1 MEHIVA
7 SFTEK
12 KLVRSERNMKGF
24 TFCYC
29 FPLNV
34 FLRRSKRATGVKKIK
49 DKTGMGGR
57 KKMFDTEP

>member
-1 MEHIVA
+1 
-7 SFTEK
+7 
-12 KLVRSERNMKGF
+12 MKGF

-34 FLRRSKRATGVKKIK
+34 FLRRSKRATGVKKIE

-57 KKMFDTEP
+57 KKMFDTEA